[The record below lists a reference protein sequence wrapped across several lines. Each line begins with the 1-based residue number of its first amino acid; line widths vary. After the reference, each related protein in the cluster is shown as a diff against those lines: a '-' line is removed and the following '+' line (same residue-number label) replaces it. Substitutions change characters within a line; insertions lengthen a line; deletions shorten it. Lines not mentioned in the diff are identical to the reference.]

1 MYKRVNGNR
10 LPIKYHVTPVSVN
23 KILLFVFIYRE
34 NLGAVPTPGKYPG
47 METTYTKKG
56 GVLEYR
62 QVCPGFVIGNLN
74 PVFIP
79 LDFLVLDE
87 SFEDCV
93 A

>member
-47 METTYTKKG
+47 YGDHIHKKRRCARVSAG
-56 GVLEYR
+56 MSWFR
-62 QVCPGFVIGNLN
+62 NR
-74 PVFIP
+74 
-79 LDFLVLDE
+79 
-87 SFEDCV
+87 
-93 A
+93 

>member
-1 MYKRVNGNR
+1 LCLFIG
-10 LPIKYHVTPVSVN
+10 
-23 KILLFVFIYRE
+23 KISEQSPHPE
-34 NLGAVPTPGKYPG
+34 NIPG

-62 QVCPGFVIGNLN
+62 QVCPSFVIGNLN